1 MSVTIREWKGAW
13 WIFINHHGTRKAKR
27 IGTGAV
33 GKKAAKQAAQQIQAR
48 LALGQTAFDRPQ
60 TGVTLEAYVETF
72 LERIEQTRKHTTHA
86 DYRKIFDHYVFPV
99 FKGQELQQITREK
112 GEGLRNR
119 VSATWLVGK
128 DRAEHHPHIKQPLQS
143 CD

>member
-60 TGVTLEAYVETF
+60 TSVTLDVYVETF

-86 DYRKIFDHYVFPV
+86 DYRKIFDRYVFPV
-99 FKGQELQQITREK
+99 FKG
-112 GEGLRNR
+112 
-119 VSATWLVGK
+119 
-128 DRAEHHPHIKQPLQS
+128 
-143 CD
+143 